1 MLAGRVAVIT
11 GAGRGIGAAAAVL
24 LGRQGARVVVNDLDA
39 AQAESVAD
47 AVRKAGGSASAF
59 AGSVAERGF
68 PEQLLEHAS
77 REHGGV
83 HILVN
88 NAGFLWDTML
98 HKMKDDQWDA
108 IIDVHLN
115 ASFRLIRAAAPH
127 MRDAAKREVESA
139 GGGAPSDRC
148 IINVSSTSGLHGNVG
163 QANYAAA
170 KAGLIGLTK
179 TVAKEW
185 GPLGIRANAVAF
197 GMIETRL
204 TSAFEEKEVVRLPDG
219 SALQQGLTAHVAK
232 AWESGE
238 ALKMMVPLGRKGS
251 AEEAAGGIMLLAS
264 PLASYV
270 SGHVLEVTGGMG
282 I

>member
-139 GGGAPSDRC
+139 GGGAPSPNSRMSMNTQ
-148 IINVSSTSGLHGNVG
+148 INLG
-163 QANYAAA
+163 QTPEQQRAQRP
-170 KAGLIGLTK
+170 
-179 TVAKEW
+179 
-185 GPLGIRANAVAF
+185 GPLMNS
-197 GMIETRL
+197 M
-204 TSAFEEKEVVRLPDG
+204 
-219 SALQQGLTAHVAK
+219 
-232 AWESGE
+232 
-238 ALKMMVPLGRKGS
+238 
-251 AEEAAGGIMLLAS
+251 
-264 PLASYV
+264 
-270 SGHVLEVTGGMG
+270 
-282 I
+282 